1 MERLSQEV
9 NLNVAFSKMDVD
21 HSLLKAVLPRFI

>member
-9 NLNVAFSKMDVD
+9 NLNVAFSKMDAD